1 MGKPF
6 VAMRLLV
13 EGEYIGLEGLKTFV
27 RKQILAKAVK
37 ISRSYR
43 LIRVIIDIGCVRID
57 LARALYIWHFI

>member
-13 EGEYIGLEGLKTFV
+13 EGEYIGLKGLKTFA

-37 ISRSYR
+37 IS
-43 LIRVIIDIGCVRID
+43 
-57 LARALYIWHFI
+57 